1 MPNGEE
7 EYTLWNR
14 PMENWTNILEGVEVT
29 NEMEQA
35 VQQAAMAIDRDQ
47 IEDRLKPFQTTVTE
61 KTMSQLIG

>member
-7 EYTLWNR
+7 GYTLWNS

-35 VQQAAMAIDRDQ
+35 IQRAAKHIDRDQ
-47 IEDRLKPFQTTVTE
+47 IEDRLKPFQTPVTE